1 MSLVDIAVI
10 IAYFVLLVFVGAKA
24 SKQVRTNKDALA
36 GGEGFGILTAG
47 IGRTANMAGG
57 PATVGNTTYG
67 FESGL
72 GGSWFAISNII
83 GM

>member
-36 GGEGFGILTAG
+36 GG
-47 IGRTANMAGG
+47 

-72 GGSWFAISNII
+72 
-83 GM
+83 